1 MCISHSNFSAVADCT
16 LTAGDALD
24 DLLDA
29 VDGVGEV
36 EVAHEGEREGV
47 EKAATARL
55 GKAVVVLGTASLLLL
70 RSHDDVIEIRSVVDG
85 TRL

>member
-1 MCISHSNFSAVADCT
+1 MCIPHANFNGVTDST

-24 DLLDA
+24 DLLHT

-47 EKAATARL
+47 EKAAAARL
-55 GKAVVVLGTASLLLL
+55 GKAIVVLGIASLLLL
-70 RSHDDVIEIRSVVDG
+70 RSHDDVVEVWSIVEG